1 VGPARDGVVLHVGAW
16 TAGPKNGLGVRRDEY
31 VARNRY
37 SNRGQDSI

>member
-1 VGPARDGVVLHVGAW
+1 VGPARERVVLRLGAE
-16 TAGPKNGLGVRRDEY
+16 TAGPKNGLVVGSAEY